1 MLLEDALTSSKIAK
15 ILEILNDEQ
24 WHTLKEIQ
32 EKIQLNKSQLQQI
45 IRFLKEYNFIIV
57 DEESKEIRIEKT
69 VQQFLTKNLRH
80 ESP

>member
-1 MLLEDALTSSKIAK
+1 LTTSKIAK

-57 DEESKEIRIEKT
+57 DEESKGIRIEKT
-69 VQQFLTKNLRH
+69 VQQFLTKDTR
-80 ESP
+80 S

>member
-1 MLLEDALTSSKIAK
+1 MLEDTLASSKIAK

-32 EKIQLNKSQLQQI
+32 EKAQLDKSQVQQI

-57 DEESKEIRIEKT
+57 DEEKREIKIEKT
-69 VQQFLTKNLRH
+69 VKKFLTKNTT
-80 ESP
+80 S

>member
-1 MLLEDALTSSKIAK
+1 MTTSKIAK

-57 DEESKEIRIEKT
+57 DEESKGIRIEKT
-69 VQQFLTKNLRH
+69 VQQFLTKDTR
-80 ESP
+80 S